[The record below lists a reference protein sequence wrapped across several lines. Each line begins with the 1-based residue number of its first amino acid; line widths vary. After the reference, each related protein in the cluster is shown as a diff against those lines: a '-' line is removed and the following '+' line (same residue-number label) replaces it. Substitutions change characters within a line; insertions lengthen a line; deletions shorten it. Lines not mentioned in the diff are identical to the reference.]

1 MNNSKTGVS
10 GNITQD
16 TKRRQFL
23 SIKGEVMLAVSGLY
37 LGIFLHYSKRPP
49 WSPIGLGILTLTAF
63 CLAYSLK
70 YIHPTTLSTL
80 NVTRKRAGLCAL
92 VGLLLIMPGW
102 FFDSLASYLFG
113 RGWLPLG
120 IAKSLPLIISI
131 LIVATSE
138 ELFFRGYLQGRLKSL
153 GGNRWVRI
161 VAVSAIFMFYKVV
174 VHAWDGW
181 PFVTYAGFF
190 AFGAFEMLFETFWV
204 DWTGSIVTPLVIHI
218 GWDLIVFQGYTGLPP
233 WAL

>member
-1 MNNSKTGVS
+1 MNNSETDVS
-10 GNITQD
+10 SNATQD
-16 TKRRQFL
+16 TKRRWFFPV
-23 SIKGEVMLAVSGLY
+23 KYEVVLAISGLY
-37 LGIFLHYSKRPP
+37 LGIFLYYSKRLP
-49 WSPIGLGILTLTAF
+49 WSPIGLIILTLTAF

-70 YIHPTTLSTL
+70 YIHPTTLSSL
-80 NVTRKRAGLCAL
+80 NITRKRAGLYIL
-92 VGLLLIMPGW
+92 VGLILIIPGW
-102 FFDSLASYLFG
+102 YFDSLASYLFG
-113 RGWLPLG
+113 RGWLPFG

-138 ELFFRGYLQGRLKSL
+138 ELFFRGYLLGRIKSL

-161 VAVSAIFMFYKVV
+161 VAVSAMFMFYKVV
-174 VHAWDGW
+174 VHTWDGW
-181 PFVTYAGFF
+181 SFVTYAGFF

-204 DWTGSIVTPLVIHI
+204 DWTGSIITPLVIHI